1 MHPRSEAFHDVQR
14 GVRENDMA
22 GLPCLTQ
29 RNGVDSVFRMQVVPA
44 GMKLST
50 CSRNL
55 SFARPEASPLKLG
68 IGNRRV
74 ARKSNSLSSDEIS
87 EEHQTNNLQVDVL
100 KKTIVIPPVT
110 SNSCRPRDNR
120 YFRRNSRSNAEQW
133 MTERRIE
140 LLISALM
147 SASRTGQYKFKQN
160 MRAI

>member
-68 IGNRRV
+68 IGNRKV

-87 EEHQTNNLQVDVL
+87 GEPCH
-100 KKTIVIPPVT
+100 
-110 SNSCRPRDNR
+110 
-120 YFRRNSRSNAEQW
+120 F
-133 MTERRIE
+133 
-140 LLISALM
+140 
-147 SASRTGQYKFKQN
+147 
-160 MRAI
+160 